1 MEDREP
7 CPWRIVDDVG
17 GAFGMGAI
25 GGGTFH
31 IIRGSWNA
39 PQNSRITGALNAA
52 TARGPVLGGQ
62 FAVWGGLFACCD
74 CTLTAVRQ
82 KEDPWNSIMSGA
94 ATGGI
99 LAARAGPKAVAQSA
113 VVGGVLLGLIEGMGI
128 MLNKMLTPD
137 MPTPEEMAAM
147 GAADPTAPPTS
158 GGMGLSQAATTAT
171 APPASAEPS
180 AASASVSADGRNPF
194 DILAGGDSS
203 AGDIYTSGSGNTSD
217 GNFDTF
223 GAETQFSSGATGGG
237 TSMSNE
243 VPSEKKRGFWPF
255 GGGN

>member
-1 MEDREP
+1 
-7 CPWRIVDDVG
+7 
-17 GAFGMGAI
+17 MGAI
-25 GGGTFH
+25 GGGVFH
-31 IIRGSWNA
+31 LIRGSWNA
-39 PQNSRITGALNAA
+39 PKNSRLTGALNAA

-74 CTLTAVRQ
+74 CSLTAIRQ

-137 MPTPEEMAAM
+137 MPSPEEMAAM
-147 GAADPTAPPTS
+147 GASDPTAPPTS
-158 GGMGLSQAATTAT
+158 GGMGMSAAT
-171 APPASAEPS
+171 APPSSAGSAPPEPS
-180 AASASVSADGRNPF
+180 SGSSADGRNPF

-203 AGDIYTSGSGNTSD
+203 SGDIYTSDSGNTSD
-217 GNFDTF
+217 GKFDTF
-223 GAETQFSSGATGGG
+223 GTDTQFSSG
-237 TSMSNE
+237 TSMANE
-243 VPSEKKRGFWPF
+243 VPSEKKSGWWPF
-255 GGGN
+255 GSNGN

>member
-25 GGGTFH
+25 GGGIFH
-31 IIRGSWNA
+31 LIRGSWNA
-39 PQNSRITGALNAA
+39 PKNSRITGALNAA

-74 CTLTAVRQ
+74 CSLTAIRQ

-113 VVGGVLLGLIEGMGI
+113 VMGGVLLGLIEGMGI
-128 MLNKMLTPD
+128 MLNKMLSPD
-137 MPTPEEMAAM
+137 MPSPEEMAAM
-147 GAADPTAPPTS
+147 GAQDPTAPPTS
-158 GGMGLSQAATTAT
+158 GGMGMRAAATVPPTS
-171 APPASAEPS
+171 APEPS
-180 AASASVSADGRNPF
+180 GGSEITDGRNPF
-194 DILAGGDSS
+194 EILAGKDSS
-203 AGDIYTSGSGNTSD
+203 VNDVYSSGSGNTSD
-217 GNFDTF
+217 GRFETF
-223 GAETQFSSGATGGG
+223 GAETKFESG
-237 TSMSNE
+237 TSMNNE
-243 VPSEKKRGFWPF
+243 VPQEKKGWWPF
-255 GGGN
+255 SSSGN